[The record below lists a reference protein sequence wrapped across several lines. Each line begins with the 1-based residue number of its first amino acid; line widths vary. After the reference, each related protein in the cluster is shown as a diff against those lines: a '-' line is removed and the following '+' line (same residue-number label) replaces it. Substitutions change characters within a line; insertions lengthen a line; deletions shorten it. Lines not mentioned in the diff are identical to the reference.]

1 MARVPVVDGPQVR
14 TQALPGARVQIA
26 TPDDAFG
33 AAQARELGQLSQG
46 LGQVASAFER
56 AQQEANQSRVD
67 DALNQLRE
75 AELDL
80 TYSEQNGYTRL
91 KGVQALQRPDNKPL
105 SDEYYER
112 LHARTNELAQN
123 LGNEA
128 QRQMFQQR
136 AGERLTQFRGNLM
149 NYEGQENT
157 NYQLSVAG
165 GTIATASREMA
176 AFYNDPARIDQS
188 VSSIRAAAAKDGR
201 LRGLSAVQIE
211 DRTTKLVSAAHL
223 GAIEQ
228 ALATNNPLYAE
239 QYLRTYKTQ
248 MDPADLLK
256 ARAQVDELAS
266 VYIGNAKAN
275 QTFTV
280 YTQAD
285 NPTDMDRVTA
295 ITMQTES
302 GGQRFGAD
310 GQLLT
315 SSAGAKGEMQVM
327 DGTNLDPG
335 YGVRPAADDSPDE
348 RARVGRDYLHAMVRE
363 YDGNLAHAWAAYN
376 AGPGAVNKA
385 LKEAADEGNPAG
397 WLDKLPTETQNY
409 VARNLQAYAKGEG
422 RPATPSLEELHA
434 RLDADPDLRTRP
446 KALQK
451 AREELNRRHALYV
464 KGQAETRSN
473 AFAEGMRHIEN
484 GGRYDT
490 IPREIRDK
498 VDPSK
503 WDDLRKY
510 EETVRGN
517 GRQQSDLATYQLLAS
532 DPERVR
538 SMSESEFYA
547 QRQYLSESDFKKFS
561 DMRGRTPTG
570 EKAPGTL
577 DQAMV
582 NNVVDSRLQSMGLD
596 PKAKSGAALARVGAI
611 RKTINDEV
619 LLRQQAEGRAF
630 NDAEITKV
638 VDELFL
644 KTRSFKNEG
653 WLSRF
658 MGNADEVRKATL
670 FGATV
675 GDIPKELRTAI
686 EADFR
691 AQGIDEPTDQQMLE
705 AFFMGD
711 LRQQ

>member
-14 TQALPGARVQIA
+14 TQALPGARVQVA

-33 AAQARELGQLSQG
+33 AVQARELGQLSQG

-112 LHARTNELAQN
+112 LNARTSELAQG

-128 QRQMFQQR
+128 QRQLFQQR
-136 AGERLTQFRGNLM
+136 AAERLARFRGNLM

-157 NYQLSVAG
+157 NYQLSVAS

-188 VSSIRAAAAKDGR
+188 VMSIRAAAAKDGR

-239 QYLRTYKTQ
+239 QYLRTYKSQ

-256 ARAQVDELAS
+256 ARASVDELAS

-275 QTFTV
+275 QAFTV

-315 SSAGAKGEMQVM
+315 SPAGAKGEMQVM

-335 YGVRPAADDSPDE
+335 YGVRPAADDSPEE

-376 AGPGAVNKA
+376 AGPGAVNQA

-409 VARNLQAYAKGEG
+409 VAKNLQAYAKGEG

-451 AREELNRRHALYV
+451 AREELNRRYALYT

-490 IPREIRDK
+490 IPREIRDQ

-517 GRQQSDLATYQLLAS
+517 GRQHSDLATYQLLAS

-538 SMSESEFYA
+538 NMSESEFYA

-582 NNVVDSRLQSMGLD
+582 NSVVDSRLQSMGLD
-596 PKAKSGAALARVGAI
+596 PKAKSGTALARVGAI

-644 KTRSFKNEG
+644 KTRSFKNES

-675 GDIPKELRTAI
+675 GDIPKELRAAI